1 MLGNLS
7 KIAPAW
13 RGVSVAAVACL
24 ASVERAF
31 LPRYL
36 SADRRG
42 ELPGAAAFL
51 IGRAE
56 RSDRFVEPRAWV
68 RFEDGSVGVMAA
80 DAKGSLWIAS
90 VSQTAVGGEGG
101 SRTVW
106 QFEIMGGP
114 FRPDDDPTPMRQVDP
129 RKAIRSRASAVS
141 VVSMEAA

>member
-13 RGVSVAAVACL
+13 RGISAAAVACL
-24 ASVERAF
+24 VGVERGF

-68 RFEDGSVGVMAA
+68 RFEDSSVGVMAA
-80 DAKGSLWIAS
+80 DAKGNLWIAS
-90 VSQTAVGGEGG
+90 VSQTAMGAAEG
-101 SRTVW
+101 SRLVW
-106 QFEIMGGP
+106 HFEITGGP
-114 FRPDDDPTPMRQVDP
+114 FRPDDDPIPTRQVDP
-129 RKAIRSRASAVS
+129 RRARRS
-141 VVSMEAA
+141 VVSAYAMEAA